1 MDTLAVDADD
11 LIAQRTEEG
20 WNGWPA
26 DGKIGHLHLKTHDI
40 GQARDFYVEQIGL
53 EHISNFPQALFMST
67 QKYHHHIATN
77 VWQSNQARTDNE
89 TTYGLFISIYINQML
104 KKNILHLL
112 KALILQFTVIQVS
125 FQDNMVNIWHRL

>member
-20 WNGWPA
+20 WNGWPL

-53 EHISNFPQALFMST
+53 EHISNFPSFVHVYS
-67 QKYHHHIATN
+67 K
-77 VWQSNQARTDNE
+77 
-89 TTYGLFISIYINQML
+89 ISSSY
-104 KKNILHLL
+104 
-112 KALILQFTVIQVS
+112 
-125 FQDNMVNIWHRL
+125 RY

>member
-40 GQARDFYVEQIGL
+40 GQARDFYG
-53 EHISNFPQALFMST
+53 
-67 QKYHHHIATN
+67 TN
-77 VWQSNQARTDNE
+77 RFRT
-89 TTYGLFISIYINQML
+89 YF
-104 KKNILHLL
+104 
-112 KALILQFTVIQVS
+112 
-125 FQDNMVNIWHRL
+125 

>member
-26 DGKIGHLHLKTHDI
+26 DGKSGHLHLKTHDI

-67 QKYHHHIATN
+67 QNIIII
-77 VWQSNQARTDNE
+77 SLLM
-89 TTYGLFISIYINQML
+89 YGNPTKLEQITR
-104 KKNILHLL
+104 LL
-112 KALILQFTVIQVS
+112 MA
-125 FQDNMVNIWHRL
+125 

>member
-26 DGKIGHLHLKTHDI
+26 DGKLDIYILKHDI

-67 QKYHHHIATN
+67 QNIIII
-77 VWQSNQARTDNE
+77 SLLM
-89 TTYGLFISIYINQML
+89 YGNPTKLEQITR
-104 KKNILHLL
+104 LL
-112 KALILQFTVIQVS
+112 MA
-125 FQDNMVNIWHRL
+125 

>member
-20 WNGWPA
+20 WNGWPL

-53 EHISNFPQALFMST
+53 EHISNFHKLCSC
-67 QKYHHHIATN
+67 
-77 VWQSNQARTDNE
+77 
-89 TTYGLFISIYINQML
+89 LL
-104 KKNILHLL
+104 KNIIIISLL
-112 KALILQFTVIQVS
+112 MYGNPTKLEQIT
-125 FQDNMVNIWHRL
+125 RLLMA

>member
-26 DGKIGHLHLKTHDI
+26 DGKMDIYILKHDI

-53 EHISNFPQALFMST
+53 EHISFPTSFVHVYS
-67 QKYHHHIATN
+67 K
-77 VWQSNQARTDNE
+77 
-89 TTYGLFISIYINQML
+89 ISSSY
-104 KKNILHLL
+104 
-112 KALILQFTVIQVS
+112 
-125 FQDNMVNIWHRL
+125 RY

>member
-20 WNGWPA
+20 WPA
-26 DGKIGHLHLKTHDI
+26 DGKIGHLKTHDI
-40 GQARDFYVEQIGL
+40 GQARDFYMEQIGL

-67 QKYHHHIATN
+67 QKYHHHIAT

-89 TTYGLFISIYINQML
+89 TTYGLVHFDIYNQML

-125 FQDNMVNIWHRL
+125 FQDNINIWHRL